1 MKNTGNKQEKLKIQ
15 WVDIDDL
22 KPAEYNPRKWTEK
35 EINDLKESIKRFG
48 IVDPLIVNPAGN
60 RKNIVKG

>member
-1 MKNTGNKQEKLKIQ
+1 MKNTGNKQEKLKIK

-22 KPAEYNPRKWTEK
+22 KPSEYNPRKWTEK

-48 IVDPLIVNPAGN
+48 IVDPLVVNLDS
-60 RKNIVKG
+60 KN